1 MKKQPLHAHVFVND
15 AKHFADYATVS
26 IRFSA
31 ERDGMTYWY
40 ARGQRNNLSRVGRSP
55 YDGLDRT
62 TLLRFEA
69 SKIETDP
76 YADQWDT
83 VPGFGAPYACE
94 IEARADAL
102 GGAAFLAFVRCVNG
116 HRVETPSQLLA
127 LLATDR
133 RIALTVAWEWT
144 VAGNVYT
151 SAYDIPHERRY
162 GFGRFLNSAEVLEA
176 KAAELIARA
185 EHARERAERL
195 AREDSEAAE

>member
-1 MKKQPLHAHVFVND
+1 MKKQNLCAHVFVND
-15 AKHFADYATVS
+15 ARPFADYATVS

-55 YDGLDRT
+55 YDALDRP

-69 SKIETDP
+69 AKIETDP
-76 YADQWDT
+76 YADLWDT

-94 IEARADAL
+94 VEARSDAL
-102 GGAAFLAFVRCVNG
+102 GSDAFRAFVLSIHG
-116 HRVETPSQLLA
+116 HHIETPAQLLA

-151 SAYDIPHERRY
+151 AVYDIPHERRY
-162 GFGRFLNSAEVLEA
+162 GFGRFLSSVEVLEA
-176 KAAELIARA
+176 KAAELIERAQHARARA
-185 EHARERAERL
+185 EAL
-195 AREDSEAAE
+195 AREESEAAE